1 MKELQRENCMN
12 TNEKQEF
19 FDVLTKTADLYSKKI
34 ERARVSVYWEALKH
48 RDLTD
53 VRLAINK
60 HVQDAERGR
69 FFPLPADVSAQLP
82 AERDPWPDAE
92 IAWARCPK
100 DEISSSAMCDEV
112 AGAYGVARELML
124 TGDMV
129 AARMA
134 FKAEYKRRVT
144 DAKDAGRLPTWWASL
159 GSDQHEHDAARSQ
172 VVEMKNLALPPSE
185 QIALPSHQEA
195 TVSLEHL
202 VEESAIRAGNPE
214 LAKTALAKIKE
225 NMGIKS

>member
-1 MKELQRENCMN
+1 MIDS
-12 TNEKQEF
+12 EKRDF
-19 FDVLTKTADLYSKKI
+19 IAVMTTIADLYDKNIKP
-34 ERARVSVYWEALKH
+34 ERVTVYWEALKH
-48 RDLTD
+48 RDLAD
-53 VRLAINK
+53 VRGALNK

-100 DEISSSAMCDEV
+100 DEVSSSAMCDEV

-124 TGDMV
+124 SGDMV

-134 FKAEYKRRVT
+134 FKAEYTRRVT

-159 GSDQHEHDAARSQ
+159 GSDTYEHDAARSQ

-185 QIALPSHQEA
+185 QIALPAPSDEA
-195 TVSLEHL
+195 ISLEYL
-202 VEESAIRAGNPE
+202 VDKSAVMGGDPAIAR
-214 LAKTALAKIKE
+214 LALAKMKE
-225 NMGIKS
+225 NMGIK